1 MANSKDQQPTFKDLF
16 FQTFIEWE
24 KEQPN
29 QRSSFSAFAR
39 WLSDNR
45 YNVKFKQQLVSDWV
59 KGRYSPKDEMY
70 ILVLAEKLG
79 KWVYKVLDV
88 KPINPLRAYVL
99 RNWDKTPKEMQ
110 VQIAKTISKHTSD
123 PLPNELSEKSTANTK

>member
-1 MANSKDQQPTFKDLF
+1 MTRPENPQPTFKELF
-16 FQTFIEWE
+16 FQTFIAWE

-29 QRSSFSAFAR
+29 KRSTFSAFAR
-39 WLSDNR
+39 WLSKNR
-45 YNVKFKQQLVSDWV
+45 YNVKFKQQLVSDWI

-70 ILVLAEKLG
+70 VLVLAEKLG

-99 RNWDKTPKEMQ
+99 QNWDKTPKETQ
-110 VQIAKTISKHTSD
+110 VQIAKTISDYTSD
-123 PLPNELSEKSTANTK
+123 PLPNELSEKSTANKK